1 MEAETLGD
9 PSTTRTRNPGPACGG
24 AQPHAP
30 ARAALQI
37 AARFDDTPGMSST
50 PEGRTS
56 YDDPRRL
63 RELLSRARDLASEH
77 ALSSVLVGIG
87 GFEGDRLFPEVV
99 NYVESALRVDDS
111 VFRMTRERAV
121 LLLTDVDL
129 DGAKRILERIL
140 ETFGEHFPTAGEPSV
155 ACGYFEITAGDPE
168 PTAKEVLPKLFAS
181 SPPTH

>member
-1 MEAETLGD
+1 
-9 PSTTRTRNPGPACGG
+9 
-24 AQPHAP
+24 
-30 ARAALQI
+30 
-37 AARFDDTPGMSST
+37 MSSI

-140 ETFGEHFPTAGEPSV
+140 EAFHEHFPTAGEPSV
-155 ACGYFEITAGDPE
+155 ACGYFEIAAGDPE